1 MFEEICLTCSKH
13 LADDGR
19 AYCSD
24 ECENLDAFT
33 SPSISSASSALSS
46 PYLDYTMGGD
56 VPALV
61 PSALGNA
68 LSNFQKRDRYSSSSS
83 TSSFSGSVFTDGEEE
98 FNAIVAIDDEYSCEG
113 DFVDGNV
120 EGSVRSAGLL
130 HQTKPSGLNYT
141 RRPSTTN
148 NRSTIPLLHRRT
160 SSTSSSS
167 YGQVPSSTDDDDLEL
182 VNDASPPQLVDEY
195 PSERER
201 EKDKLTVTSKTKR
214 TRNRASLPA
223 YFSLLQVSSP
233 QRNSPP
239 LSSSS
244 GNAANLDTR
253 SSPPTP
259 KLASLLA
266 ASGLRFA
273 LEATPR
279 GRRREPDS
287 SRSSRRS
294 QSRSRSRSRP
304 RQQTLVPGP
313 RGRQDSASTV
323 QQVFDWASAPMPRG
337 RPAARRN
344 SSPLPKM
351 MSMHEFEDGAVNTV
365 SGSQA
370 RQARGRVRTNE
381 LDGPGSSRDAPGY
394 GNGRSG
400 LRERERE
407 RSRGPVLSAAAG
419 HW

>member
-24 ECENLDAFT
+24 ECENLDTFT

-68 LSNFQKRDRYSSSSS
+68 LNNFQKRDRYSSSSS
-83 TSSFSGSVFTDGEEE
+83 TSSFSGSVFTDGEED
-98 FNAIVAIDDEYSCEG
+98 FNAMVAIDDEYSSERDCVEG
-113 DFVDGNV
+113 NSSVI

-130 HQTKPSGLNYT
+130 QPKSSGLNYA

-148 NRSTIPLLHRRT
+148 NRSMIPLLHRRT

-167 YGQVPSSTDDDDLEL
+167 YGQVPSSTDDDELESI
-182 VNDASPPQLVDEY
+182 DAQSTHLVDEY

-214 TRNRASLPA
+214 SRNRASLPA

-239 LSSSS
+239 LSTSS
-244 GNAANLDTR
+244 GNPPNLDAR
-253 SSPPTP
+253 ASPPTP

-273 LEATPR
+273 AEATPR
-279 GRRREPDS
+279 GRRREPES

-294 QSRSRSRSRP
+294 QSRSRSRSDQP
-304 RQQTLVPGP
+304 MVP

-337 RPAARRN
+337 RPSARRN

-351 MSMHEFEDGAVNTV
+351 MMSMHEFDDNVMNSS
-365 SGSQA
+365 SGGQV
-370 RQARGRVRTNE
+370 RQGRGRVRTNE

-407 RSRGPVLSAAAG
+407 RSRGPILATAG
-419 HW
+419 QW